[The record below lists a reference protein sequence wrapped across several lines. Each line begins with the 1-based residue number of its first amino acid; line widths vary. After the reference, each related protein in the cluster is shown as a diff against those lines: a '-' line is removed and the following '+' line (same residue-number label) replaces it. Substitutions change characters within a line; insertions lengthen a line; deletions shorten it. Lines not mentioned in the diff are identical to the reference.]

1 MDYGKYLEEFMDEV
15 YDGFLSENNGG
26 MKSPDMFTMYVMLK
40 EIKPDVVIESGVWK
54 GQGTK
59 IIREAVG
66 EDCKIICLEP
76 RVLFGYQ
83 DDGYTEY
90 HMGEDFK
97 DFSELDLS
105 EYEGEKKVGVFDDH
119 INAAKRLEE
128 CKLKKID
135 YAIFNDNYPVNCG
148 SHVTLEHVINKDER
162 FMKSVKNAEES
173 IKEIK
178 EMIEEYKIYPNI
190 FPGKIKTGEGYFECE
205 SYFKET
211 ETYNE
216 IGQTKDIVE
225 KYKPL
230 YEEKES
236 YRWNTLVKLK

>member
-1 MDYGKYLEEFMDEV
+1 MDYGKYLDDFMDNV

-40 EIKPDVVIESGVWK
+40 ELEPDVVVESGVWK

-76 RVLFGYQ
+76 RILFGYQ
-83 DDGYTEY
+83 DDGDTDY
-90 HMGEDFK
+90 HMGENFK

-105 EYEGEKKVGVFDDH
+105 EYKEEKIVAVFDDH
-119 INAAKRLEE
+119 INAVKRLEE
-128 CKLKKID
+128 CKLKEID
-135 YAIFNDNYPVNCG
+135 YVIFNDNYPVNCG
-148 SHVTLEHVINKDER
+148 SHVTLEHVINKDGR
-162 FMKSVKNAEES
+162 FMKSVKNSEES
-173 IKEIK
+173 IKQVK
-178 EMIEEYKIYPNI
+178 EMIKEYKIYPNI
-190 FPGKIKTGEGYFECE
+190 FPGKIKTGEGYFDCE
-205 SYFKET
+205 SYFKAPFKKEDV
-211 ETYNE
+211 
-216 IGQTKDIVE
+216 IE

>member
-1 MDYGKYLEEFMDEV
+1 MDYGKYLDEFMDNV

-40 EIKPDVVIESGVWK
+40 ELEPDVVVESGVWK

-76 RVLFGYQ
+76 RILFGYQ
-83 DDGYTEY
+83 DDGDTEY
-90 HMGEDFK
+90 HMGENFK
-97 DFSELDLS
+97 DFSELDLN
-105 EYEGEKKVGVFDDH
+105 EYKEEKIVAVFDDH
-119 INAAKRLEE
+119 INAVKRLEE
-128 CKLKKID
+128 CKLKELD
-135 YAIFNDNYPVNCG
+135 YAIFNDNYPLNCG

-173 IKEIK
+173 IKKVK
-178 EMIEEYKIYPNI
+178 EMMKEYKIYPNI
-190 FPGKIKTGEGYFECE
+190 FPGQIKTGEGYFDCE
-205 SYFKET
+205 SYFKEPFKK
-211 ETYNE
+211 E
-216 IGQTKDIVE
+216 DVVE

>member
-1 MDYGKYLEEFMDEV
+1 MDYEKYLDYFMENV

-40 EIKPDVVIESGVWK
+40 ELNPDVVVESGVWK

-76 RVLFGYQ
+76 RILFGHQ
-83 DDGYTEY
+83 DDGDTEY

-97 DFSELDLS
+97 DFSEIDLS
-105 EYEGEKKVGVFDDH
+105 EYKGEKIVGVFDDH
-119 INAAKRLEE
+119 INAVKRLEE
-128 CKLKKID
+128 CKLKGLD
-135 YAIFNDNYPVNCG
+135 YAIFNDNYPVKCG

-173 IKEIK
+173 IKKVK

-190 FPGKIKTGEGYFECE
+190 FPGRIKTGEGYFNCE
-205 SYFKET
+205 SYFKE
-211 ETYNE
+211 EQTYND
-216 IGQTKDIVE
+216 IGQMKDIVY

-230 YEEKES
+230 YDEKES

>member
-1 MDYGKYLEEFMDEV
+1 MDYGKYLDEFMDEV
-15 YDGFLSENNGG
+15 YDGFLSENDGG

-40 EIKPDVVIESGVWK
+40 ELKPDVVVESGVWK

-76 RVLFGYQ
+76 RILFGYQ
-83 DDGYTEY
+83 DDGDTEY
-90 HMGEDFK
+90 YMGEDFK
-97 DFSELDLS
+97 DFSQIDLS
-105 EYEGEKKVGVFDDH
+105 EYKEEKIVAVFDDH
-119 INAAKRLEE
+119 MNAVKRLEE
-128 CKLKKID
+128 CKLKDVD

-148 SHVTLEHVINKDER
+148 SHVTLEHVINKDGR

-173 IKEIK
+173 IKKIK
-178 EMIEEYKIYPNI
+178 EMMEVYKIYPNI
-190 FPGKIKTGEGYFECE
+190 FPGKIKTGEGYFDCE
-205 SYFKET
+205 SYFKQEQI
-211 ETYNE
+211 YNT